1 MLLHAG
7 ATEGGPKTV
16 CGIEICPTRFH
27 LSLQAI
33 KKYALHHH
41 QISFQI
47 AVFEGSVLDITTFPK
62 GLVYMFDIG
71 MTEEIYAHLS
81 LCMWWTTTVNHLV
94 SYQTPAFLKKF
105 GFPVELLSYCKV
117 SMYMSQSKKTA
128 YLYEIQNT
136 NKAKAPGPDPQL
148 RRPSSTLPY
157 GEVPR
162 SRENLLAW
170 IDKKLESRGTLKSQR
185 LRSTQPP
192 GIQAF

>member
-33 KKYALHHH
+33 KKYALLHH

-94 SYQTPAFLKKF
+94 SYQTPRISEKIW
-105 GFPVELLSYCKV
+105 FPRRVIVVLQGVHVHVAVKENGLSVRNSEHKQGQGTGAGPSVE
-117 SMYMSQSKKTA
+117 
-128 YLYEIQNT
+128 
-136 NKAKAPGPDPQL
+136 KAIFDPPVRRGP
-148 RRPSSTLPY
+148 SI
-157 GEVPR
+157 PR
-162 SRENLLAW
+162 
-170 IDKKLESRGTLKSQR
+170 KPPR
-185 LRSTQPP
+185 LDRQET
-192 GIQAF
+192 